1 MEETAPISEDKIAI
15 LALVRTPGVGP
26 VTIRQLISYCSGAE
40 NIHRADFKKLIRI
53 PGISEK
59 IARAILKKEE
69 WSEAEKEWERSQK
82 ANVDLIFYTDS
93 TYPRR
98 LKPLYDSPVLLYSS
112 GHTDFNATRTVG
124 IVGTRQISEYGK
136 AVTETIIR
144 ELTPYQP
151 LLVSGLAY
159 GVDIT
164 AHRACLKHGLPTVGV
179 MASGLDV
186 IYPAVHKKTA
196 QDMLETGGL
205 VTENPL
211 GTKPDFMRFPARNRI
226 IAGLSDVTIVVE
238 SAKRGGSLITAE
250 YAQNYHREI
259 YAVPGNL
266 GNPVSEG
273 CNHLIKTNKASLFLS
288 VDDMMQDLQ
297 WKLGAAETPKVRTDI
312 PEKELTFE
320 GFTQDEGQVL
330 ALLKQKGDMQL
341 DDMSWQ
347 SGIHLGK
354 LSTLLLNLEFQGM
367 IRSLPGKK
375 YALI

>member
-1 MEETAPISEDKIAI
+1 MGEATVSIEEKIAI
-15 LALVRTPGVGP
+15 LALIRTPGVGP

-40 NIHRADFKKLIRI
+40 NIHRSDFKKLIKI

-59 IARAILKKEE
+59 IVRSIQKKEG
-69 WSEAEKEWERSQK
+69 WTEAEKEWEQCQK
-82 ANVDLIFYTDS
+82 TNIHLIFYTDA
-93 TYPRR
+93 TYPKR
-98 LKPLYDSPVLLYSS
+98 LKSLYDSPVLLYSS
-112 GHTDFNATRTVG
+112 GTTDFNAARSVG

-136 AVTETIIR
+136 SVTETIIR
-144 ELTPYQP
+144 ELAPYNP

-164 AHRACLKHGLPTVGV
+164 AHRACLKNGVPTVGV

-186 IYPAVHKKTA
+186 VYPAVHKKTA
-196 QDMLETGGL
+196 LDMTEKGGI

-238 SAKRGGSLITAE
+238 SAKRGGSLITVE
-250 YAQNYHREI
+250 YAQNYHREV

-266 GNPVSEG
+266 GSPMSEG
-273 CNHLIKTNKASLFLS
+273 CNQLIKTNKASLFLS

-297 WKLGAAETPKVRTDI
+297 WKPGSAVETKTRTDI
-312 PEKELTFE
+312 PEKELFFE

-330 ALLKQKGDMQL
+330 ALLKKSGDMQI

-347 SGIHLGK
+347 TGIHLGK
-354 LSTLLLNLEFQGM
+354 LATLLLNLEFQGM